1 MQSGVYNYFL
11 NGEPTGI
18 TESFDIEFLPDGS
31 KITKSL
37 RDATPFKTTISVQT
51 FETNGEFQSSTIKF
65 QKEENDIEAVY
76 EFTEKNFHI
85 LRKINGDIFQNETL
99 ELPASYVFFPL
110 MRCFQGQTIMQV
122 ANNRD
127 VTTVVV
133 PDIQTSSKI
142 EDLLRPTFD
151 ERTAELV
158 SSNENQRI
166 FYYLSKHYDETS
178 EFHINQNGLLT
189 YYKFIQSEQQTWEI
203 ILQWVNEDPKLR
215 I

>member
-1 MQSGVYNYFL
+1 MLFRS
-11 NGEPTGI
+11 
-18 TESFDIEFLPDGS
+18 
-31 KITKSL
+31 
-37 RDATPFKTTISVQT
+37 
-51 FETNGEFQSSTIKF
+51 
-65 QKEENDIEAVY
+65 
-76 EFTEKNFHI
+76 
-85 LRKINGDIFQNETL
+85 
-99 ELPASYVFFPL
+99 
-110 MRCFQGQTIMQV
+110 QTIMQV

-142 EDLLRPTFD
+142 EDFLKPTFD
-151 ERTAELV
+151 ERTAELI
-158 SSNENQRI
+158 SSNENLRI

-203 ILQWVNEDPKLR
+203 ILQSLNEDPKLG